1 VVSNRSSLHISG
13 QKLLVSVSQ
22 PLALTLV
29 QPVPLLTK
37 EILGKALQAHVNTLR
52 SRGFEPRRIY
62 VDPQKPLQSL
72 RGSFPGTDID
82 VSGAGDHLNMVDTK
96 IRRLKEMMRAVI
108 AGLPYK
114 IGKDR
119 IKDLTTYA
127 VSRTNLRSTQG
138 LVSSESPR
146 LRFTGMKP
154 DFNTELGLSFGE
166 YVEAYD
172 PKAAGKSNDVMT
184 PRTEPCIA
192 LYPSANRNGSWV
204 FYNLKSKTYVRRT
217 RWQKLPTTETIIA
230 IMNAPAGEDALTQAD
245 LNTGVYSGEDDP
257 QDAKEEQEETHVT
270 KGGML
275 GIPTA
280 EEEAIC
286 DGVLSGLPEL
296 VAQDDDDSDSES
308 EDTDSIVSNDEDDEL
323 EEILQEGTDSDEG
336 SSRVQQQPSV
346 PVRRTTRHNAGV
358 RRLDESYEWNLMNL
372 SLGAAIRNFGDAAR
386 DACKAE
392 LQQLFEEKKAL
403 RPVRWCDLT
412 AEQKASVIRS
422 HMFLKE
428 KYEDG
433 KFVKMKGRVVAN
445 GRMQDR
451 TVYSDYS
458 SPTAKTKSVM
468 TCLKV
473 AAARN
478 WGLLKLDIGGAF
490 LCAPI
495 DEEQEVYMSLGA
507 ELAEK
512 AVECMPY
519 LAEFID
525 QQGRLIVKVDKAIY
539 GIIQSA
545 KLWYKELTR
554 YLVSKGFKKCPSD
567 DCVLVRRMENGEHLI
582 VLLYVDDILV
592 LAEHQQDRYWVRAL
606 LEAEYQK
613 VITDEGERL
622 PYLGMTI
629 LKTDNGFENAMR
641 SYIEDVLRLYGTNV
655 RTCVTPVK
663 PNLFSVNKT
672 AKKTDNVLFH
682 SIVAKLLYLGK
693 RGRPDI
699 LLPIQFLCTR
709 VKNPTVEDLKKLD
722 RGIGIFE
729 TNKGVDQSV

>member
-1 VVSNRSSLHISG
+1 
-13 QKLLVSVSQ
+13 
-22 PLALTLV
+22 
-29 QPVPLLTK
+29 
-37 EILGKALQAHVNTLR
+37 
-52 SRGFEPRRIY
+52 
-62 VDPQKPLQSL
+62 
-72 RGSFPGTDID
+72 
-82 VSGAGDHLNMVDTK
+82 
-96 IRRLKEMMRAVI
+96 
-108 AGLPYK
+108 
-114 IGKDR
+114 
-119 IKDLTTYA
+119 
-127 VSRTNLRSTQG
+127 
-138 LVSSESPR
+138 
-146 LRFTGMKP
+146 
-154 DFNTELGLSFGE
+154 
-166 YVEAYD
+166 
-172 PKAAGKSNDVMT
+172 
-184 PRTEPCIA
+184 
-192 LYPSANRNGSWV
+192 
-204 FYNLKSKTYVRRT
+204 
-217 RWQKLPTTETIIA
+217 
-230 IMNAPAGEDALTQAD
+230 MNALAGEDALTQAD
-245 LNTGVYSGEDDP
+245 LNTGVYGGEDDS
-257 QDAKEEQEETHVT
+257 QDAMEEQEDTHVP
-270 KGGML
+270 KGGTL

-286 DGVLSGLPEL
+286 DDILSELPEL
-296 VAQDDDDSDSES
+296 VAPDDDDDSDSES
-308 EDTDSIVSNDEDDEL
+308 EDTDSIVSNDEGDEL
-323 EEILQEGTDSDEG
+323 EEILQEATDSDDG

-433 KFVKMKGRVVAN
+433 KFVKMKGRVVAD

-458 SPTAKTKSVM
+458 SPTVKTKSVM
-468 TCLKV
+468 TCLKL
-473 AAARN
+473 AAVKN
-478 WGLLKLDIGGAF
+478 WDLLKLDIGGAF

-495 DEEQEVYMSLGA
+495 DKEQEVYMSLGP

-525 QQGRLIVKVDKAIY
+525 QQGRLIAKVDKAMY
-539 GIIQSA
+539 GLIQSA

-554 YLVSKGFKKCPSD
+554 HLVSKGFKKCPSN

-592 LAEHQQDRYWVRAL
+592 LAEHQQDRYWVRAI

-613 VITDEGERL
+613 VTADEGERL

-629 LKTDNGFENAMR
+629 LKTDNGFEIAMR
-641 SYIEDVLRLYGTNV
+641 SYIEDVLRLYGTEV
-655 RTCVTPVK
+655 RTCVTLAK

-693 RGRPDI
+693 RGQPDI

-709 VKNPTVEDLKKLD
+709 VKNPTVEDLKKLERVLGYLKLTKVWTRVFDKTPFNQAMSFIDASFAAHEDGKGQSGCMVFLGNTLVHEACRKQKLVPRDSTEAELVALSDYLEEGAMVEELLINIGTMMGEDLIDTPFMIYQDNKSTIALVETGNGKHRTKYMKVRQAYVTERLSTHEMSIKYIHTSKMVSDLLTKPLQGEKFHHFAQLALGKVYASSNRGAKSKVNPDGYRSLVEATQGQTCSLPQTQKKLKTSGTHD
-722 RGIGIFE
+722 RARAMPGP
-729 TNKGVDQSV
+729 